1 MLSSA
6 MLHSGIT
13 LPELQIAVDTQL
25 QVDKAPTYQ
34 G

>member
-1 MLSSA
+1 MV
-6 MLHSGIT
+6 HSGIT
-13 LPELQIAVDTQL
+13 LPELQIAVDSQL